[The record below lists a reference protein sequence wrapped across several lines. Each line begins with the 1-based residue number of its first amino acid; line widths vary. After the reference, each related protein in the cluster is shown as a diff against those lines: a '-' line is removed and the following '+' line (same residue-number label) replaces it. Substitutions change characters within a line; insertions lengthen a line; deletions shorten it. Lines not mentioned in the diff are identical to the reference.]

1 MSVRTTADENLDE
14 IRRDVKSL
22 YLKLFAF
29 YTGDD
34 TWGRDEYSDEFEE
47 KVEEALTHLRSAK
60 KLLG

>member
-34 TWGRDEYSDEFEE
+34 IWGRNEYSDEFEE